1 MSDKIS
7 IGEFIGYVTLPV
19 LCIGFLGWV
28 LFATGTVRMEQFCP
42 ALIAPSNNTG
52 IAIPDAYKGPV
63 EIFRNKLDT
72 FDTFEQRAV
81 QMIRAWKQ
89 QYAETGDIDRDR
101 RSTDELYKELYWE
114 LAMEMG
120 RVERRYILGE
130 E

>member
-1 MSDKIS
+1 
-7 IGEFIGYVTLPV
+7 
-19 LCIGFLGWV
+19 
-28 LFATGTVRMEQFCP
+28 
-42 ALIAPSNNTG
+42 
-52 IAIPDAYKGPV
+52 
-63 EIFRNKLDT
+63 
-72 FDTFEQRAV
+72 
-81 QMIRAWKQ
+81 MIRAWKQ